1 MIPEFIQYLQAIK
14 GYSPNTARAYHN
26 DLISFVTWAK
36 EHKEDARWSR
46 IDRSDI
52 DAFIIYQEAKGL
64 KPATTNRQIAAI
76 STFYNYLKRENLIKE
91 NPCKYESRRKIGTS
105 IPKTIPV
112 ADIKEA
118 YDHAQGFV
126 KTMLGVISS
135 TGIRIQEFLDIE
147 AEDINTKENTLTIRG
162 KGNKERIVYLSN
174 DTIKLLISSHQDKEP
189 HGRLFNIDQRHARYL
204 LWQALQQYTNARQLS
219 PHVLRHTLATNMA
232 KQGVNVATIAQIL
245 GHQDIKTTQKYIDL
259 AEMET
264 KQACLQNSIIK

>member
-1 MIPEFIQYLQAIK
+1 MIPEFIQYLKAIK
-14 GYSPNTARAYHN
+14 GYSPNTAKAYHN
-26 DLISFVTWAK
+26 DLISFVSWAK
-36 EHKEDARWSR
+36 EHKEDARWSK

-76 STFYNYLKRENLIKE
+76 STFYNYLMRENRIKE
-91 NPCKYESRRKIGTS
+91 NPCKYESRRKLGTS

-118 YDHAQGFV
+118 YDHAQGFA

-147 AEDINTKENTLTIRG
+147 VEDINTMENTLTIRG
-162 KGNKERIVYLSN
+162 KGNKERKVYL
-174 DTIKLLISSHQDKEP
+174 DTTSIELLSSAMQGEEP
-189 HGRLFNIDQRHARYL
+189 HGRLFSIDQRHARYL
-204 LWQALQQYTNARQLS
+204 LWQALQQYTTARQLS
-219 PHVLRHTLATNMA
+219 PHVLRHTLATYMA

-245 GHQDIKTTQKYIDL
+245 GHKDIKTTQKYIDL

-264 KQACLQNSIIK
+264 KQACLQHSIIQ